1 MDVQVAKLK
10 NYDYQRAMYSM
21 TGGHGVYDTGFLIL
35 APGDTLRPPLGAL
48 SYEYYDN
55 PEKPARFV
63 MENASGIQCVAWE
76 GFPGG
81 VRFGMCQSP
90 GLTDY
95 ADGEDTMAFLSSL
108 A

>member
-1 MDVQVAKLK
+1 
-10 NYDYQRAMYSM
+10 
-21 TGGHGVYDTGFLIL
+21 
-35 APGDTLRPPLGAL
+35 
-48 SYEYYDN
+48 
-55 PEKPARFV
+55 